1 MLFTR
6 KLLPA
11 RTRAERNE
19 RGGVCVARPLSA
31 HWNPLRPESH
41 YNRLK
46 RGVADTLGA
55 AGKEERGSGKRSALS
70 SAQASGLRDKR
81 EETKMGSLHP
91 SYTPM
96 L

>member
-1 MLFTR
+1 MSSEVEVLKDPTVCRLFTR

-46 RGVADTLGA
+46 RGELLTRWARLERKNVAVAKGQ
-55 AGKEERGSGKRSALS
+55 RSAALV
-70 SAQASGLRDKR
+70 
-81 EETKMGSLHP
+81 
-91 SYTPM
+91 
-96 L
+96 